1 MAVFADHNPLLNR
14 AMWPSVLDNGTA
26 GCCCNATLSL
36 QGVIVGLAALNAVLA
51 ALWRP
56 IDDPIYTI
64 FDSVTATG
72 ELMLVTAMLLQLTGA
87 NVPVEFL
94 LTVSFAI
101 ITCNAGKQ
109 VRSLDFLAASRADL
123 LNRCSMPC
131 VCSAFSA
138 CRFRM
143 CSSTGWQYS
152 SDRPTRCSG
161 SSIRTDASIAR
172 LCGGSTGA
180 PS

>member
-1 MAVFADHNPLLNR
+1 MACFADHNRLLNR
-14 AMWPSVLDNGTA
+14 AMWPSVLDNGTT
-26 GCCCNATLSL
+26 GCFCGAALSL

-72 ELMLVTAMLLQLTGA
+72 ELILVTAILLELTAVVA

-101 ITCNAGKQ
+101 VTCNAGKQ
-109 VRSLDFLAASRADL
+109 VRGLDFQDASRAAL
-123 LNRCSMPC
+123 
-131 VCSAFSA
+131 A
-138 CRFRM
+138 
-143 CSSTGWQYS
+143 
-152 SDRPTRCSG
+152 
-161 SSIRTDASIAR
+161 
-172 LCGGSTGA
+172 
-180 PS
+180 

>member
-1 MAVFADHNPLLNR
+1 MACFADHNRLLNR
-14 AMWPSVLDNGTA
+14 AMWPSVLDNGTT
-26 GCCCNATLSL
+26 GCFCGAALSL

-72 ELMLVTAMLLQLTGA
+72 ELMLVTAILLELTAVVA

-101 ITCNAGKQ
+101 VTCNAGKQ
-109 VRSLDFLAASRADL
+109 VRGLDFQDASRA
-123 LNRCSMPC
+123 
-131 VCSAFSA
+131 A
-138 CRFRM
+138 
-143 CSSTGWQYS
+143 
-152 SDRPTRCSG
+152 
-161 SSIRTDASIAR
+161 
-172 LCGGSTGA
+172 
-180 PS
+180 